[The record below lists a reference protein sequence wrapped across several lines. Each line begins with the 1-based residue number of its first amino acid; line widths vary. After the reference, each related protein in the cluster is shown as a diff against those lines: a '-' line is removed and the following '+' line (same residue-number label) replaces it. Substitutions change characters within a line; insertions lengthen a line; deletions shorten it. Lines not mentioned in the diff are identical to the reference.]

1 MQAATLTANPSPYSK
16 ACDTFRPRIGQGAA
30 IRAGLG
36 GQSLVHFLK
45 PSAMLN
51 SLVRQLTTEGRPT
64 RIKNRLG
71 HVGFG
76 KPGSRHITHR
86 NQIELKHDAGAEF
99 VQEIIAPV
107 GGLGVYCTSPSHLVS
122 ALDNGQG
129 LFSIPV
135 LARCGNR
142 LSIGQRGEV
151 FEAEVNTNATSD
163 RTLYAVEHF
172 DADVQKPVAPS
183 VLGEVGT
190 VLDRRAG
197 WHGSTFEDFE
207 FAPVEVK
214 ATWRFF
220 EVTALEWHPAQMLL
234 TAIAQVRALL
244 LRSGFGVLLAHRVD
258 GAGVNAKL
266 LAGSG
271 GELVQVKTTE
281 PLSTKAQGIFL
292 SVVAVVK
299 DKVHRTSLL
308 VKQSI
313 ERFHPV
319 PIDQNHTVY
328 FNSIATQIQLTQ
340 RFALAL
346 YFPAMND
353 RVSRM
358 V

>member
-1 MQAATLTANPSPYSK
+1 MQAATFTANPSPYSK

-51 SLVRQLTTEGRPT
+51 SLVRHLTTEGRPT
-64 RIKNRLG
+64 RIKYRLG
-71 HVGFG
+71 HVGPG
-76 KPGSRHITHR
+76 KSGSRHIAHR

-99 VQEIIAPV
+99 VQEVIAPV

-122 ALDNGQG
+122 ALGNGQG

-151 FEAEVNTNATSD
+151 FEAEVDTNAAFD
-163 RTLYAVEHF
+163 RTLHAVGHF
-172 DADVQKPVAPS
+172 DADVQKPVATT
-183 VLGEVGT
+183 VLREVGT
-190 VLDRRAG
+190 VLDRCTT
-197 WHGSTFEDFE
+197 WQGSTLEDFE

-214 ATWRFF
+214 ATRRFF
-220 EVTALEWHPAQMLL
+220 EVAALEWHPAQMLL

-244 LRSGFGVLLAHRVD
+244 LRSGFGVLFAHRVD

-266 LAGSG
+266 LAGARS
-271 GELVQVKTTE
+271 ELIKVKATQ

-308 VKQSI
+308 VKQAI

-319 PIDQNHTVY
+319 PIDQNYTVY
-328 FNSIATQIQLTQ
+328 FNSIARQIQLTQ

-346 YFPAMND
+346 YLPALKD
-353 RVSRM
+353 RVSR
-358 V
+358 VV